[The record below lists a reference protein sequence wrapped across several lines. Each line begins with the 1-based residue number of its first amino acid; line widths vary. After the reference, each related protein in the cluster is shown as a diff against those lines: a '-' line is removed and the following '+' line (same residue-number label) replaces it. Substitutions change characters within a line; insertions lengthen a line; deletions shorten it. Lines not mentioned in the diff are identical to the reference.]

1 MPPGIF
7 CSGVSICGRLYF
19 RRLYSATYFPNVGYS
34 DAPFASEEDHCA
46 HPHRLVNPGP
56 EAELRQQHEPNPP
69 YVPE

>member
-1 MPPGIF
+1 MDVFI
-7 CSGVSICGRLYF
+7 SGVFIL
-19 RRLYSATYFPNVGYS
+19 RRIFPMYS